1 MKQNSEEVYRKLA
14 SALEQIA
21 SRCEKESDEE
31 KTVKKAAWALGY
43 IFIKNQWQQFED
55 FIIANETPPTKEE
68 SDRMRDHLKSMGIN
82 PDAR

>member
-1 MKQNSEEVYRKLA
+1 MKQNNEDVYRKLA

-21 SRCEKESDEE
+21 SRFEKESDEE
-31 KTVKKAAWALGY
+31 KQLKKAAWALGY

-55 FIIANETPPTKEE
+55 FIIANETPPTDEE
-68 SDRMRDHLKSMGIN
+68 TDRMREHLRSMGID